1 MTGNAVWLK
10 VAPERML
17 DVLKQDAFERLETT
31 QDLVLDFSSVSR
43 VDAGSLKALEE
54 LADRAR
60 DRSAQIALLGV
71 NLDIYKVLKL
81 VKLTP
86 RFSFL
91 P

>member
-1 MTGNAVWLK
+1 MTSNAVWLR

-17 DVLKQDAFERLETT
+17 GVLKQDAFERLETA